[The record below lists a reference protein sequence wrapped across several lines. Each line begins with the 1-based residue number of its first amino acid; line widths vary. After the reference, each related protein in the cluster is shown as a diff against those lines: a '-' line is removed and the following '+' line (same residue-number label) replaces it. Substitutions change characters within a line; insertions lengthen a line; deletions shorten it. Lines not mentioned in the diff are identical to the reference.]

1 MAVEISATSKLW
13 RFPGGI
19 HPPERKAPANLNN
32 IQRFPLPPML
42 FIPLHQH
49 IGEDGELCVA
59 VGDYVLKGQPLT
71 IPGVNNGLP
80 VHATTSGTIT
90 AIHEHPLNH
99 PSGLTGLT
107 VCLEPDGKEAWYPRQ
122 PLNNMDALSQREV
135 LQHLQAMGIAGLG
148 GAGFPTARKVAG
160 AKNIDV
166 LIINGVECEPYI
178 ASDDRLMREHAKEI
192 LAGSHILQ
200 KLTFA
205 KQLVIAIEDNKPEA
219 AAAFREAIEQFSV
232 TADFSADGADPAGSA
247 ARTNRQPI
255 LKIVPTRYPSG
266 GEKQLIQVLTG
277 KQVPVRGLPAD
288 IGILMQN
295 VATAYAVERAVN
307 HGEPLLERVVTI
319 TGEAVKNPGTAWALL
334 GTPIDY
340 LLAQSGF
347 KPGKKQRVIM
357 GGPMMGFTVTNL
369 QIPVIKT
376 TNCVL
381 APTHKELTPPQAE
394 MACIRCGA
402 CEIACP
408 ASLLPQQ
415 LQWLAKAQDYAGL
428 KQHHL
433 ADCIECGACAYVCP
447 SQIPLV
453 QYYRQAKAEIREQ
466 TIEQQKSEIARQRF
480 EARQARLE
488 REKEERLEKHRKAA
502 EARKAAQAARQSEAT
517 ATEQDPVKAA
527 LARVKA
533 KKAQQTAPAANTE
546 SPQGPAGSASQTTPE
561 HKVDQKT
568 DQKDAV
574 AAAVARAK
582 AKKAERDRLAQ
593 AENNNE
599 AEKPIAAKNAP
610 DHDKKD
616 AVAAAVARAKAK
628 KAERERLAQAE
639 NNASTTNT
647 KGSDNG

>member
-1 MAVEISATSKLW
+1 MAIDISATSKLW
-13 RFPGGI
+13 SFPGGI
-19 HPPERKAPANLNN
+19 HPPERKAPANMTA
-32 IQRFPLPPML
+32 IQRFPLPPVL
-42 FIPLHQH
+42 FIPLRQH
-49 IGEDGELCVA
+49 AGEPGELCVA

-71 IPGVNNGLP
+71 IPGVDNGLP
-80 VHATTSGTIT
+80 VHASTSGTIT
-90 AIHEHPLNH
+90 AIQQHPLNH

-107 VCLEPDGKEAWYPRQ
+107 LCLEPDGKDAWYPRQ
-122 PLNNMDALSQREV
+122 PIANIDAISQREV

-160 AKNIDV
+160 ARNIDV

-178 ASDDRLMREHAKEI
+178 VSDDRLMREHAGEI
-192 LAGSHILQ
+192 LAGSLLLQ
-200 KLTFA
+200 KLTSA

-219 AAAFREAIEQFSV
+219 AAAFAAAIHDSNATDTDTTELK
-232 TADFSADGADPAGSA
+232 GAA
-247 ARTNRQPI
+247 AV

-266 GEKQLIQVLTG
+266 GEKQLIQILTG

-295 VATAYAVERAVN
+295 VGTAFAVARAIH

-319 TGEAVKNPGTAWALL
+319 TGEAVHQPGTAWALL
-334 GTPIDY
+334 GTPIEY

-347 KPGKKQRVIM
+347 RAQEKKQRVIM

-376 TNCVL
+376 TNCIL
-381 APTHKELTPPQAE
+381 APSQKELAPAEAE

-415 LQWLAKAQDYAGL
+415 LQWLAKAKDYDGL
-428 KQHHL
+428 KQHNL

-466 TIEQQKSEIARQRF
+466 AIEQQKAEIARQRF

-488 REKEERLEKHRKAA
+488 REKEERLAKHKKAA
-502 EARKAAQAARQSEAT
+502 EARKAAQAAQAARQTESST
-517 ATEQDPVKAA
+517 DGEQDPVKAA

-533 KKAQQTAPAANTE
+533 KKAQQDRGVEPAKSE
-546 SPQGPAGSASQTTPE
+546 
-561 HKVDQKT
+561 
-568 DQKDAV
+568 QKDAV

-582 AKKAERDRLAQ
+582 AKKAERDAN
-593 AENNNE
+593 AESTPATTE
-599 AEKPIAAKNAP
+599 
-610 DHDKKD
+610 KKD

-628 KAERERLAQAE
+628 KAERERLAKLEAE
-639 NNASTTNT
+639 NIGDSENKQNATNN
-647 KGSDNG
+647 KGNENS

>member
-1 MAVEISATSKLW
+1 MAIDISATSKLW
-13 RFPGGI
+13 SFPGGI
-19 HPPERKAPANLNN
+19 HPPERKAPANMTA
-32 IQRFPLPPML
+32 IQRFPLPPVL
-42 FIPLHQH
+42 FIPLRQH
-49 IGEDGELCVA
+49 AGEPGELCVA

-71 IPGVNNGLP
+71 IPGVDNGLP
-80 VHATTSGTIT
+80 VHASTSGTIT
-90 AIHEHPLNH
+90 AIQQHPLNH

-107 VCLEPDGKEAWYPRQ
+107 LCLEPDGKDAWYPRQ
-122 PLNNMDALSQREV
+122 PIANIDAISQREV

-160 AKNIDV
+160 ARNIDV

-178 ASDDRLMREHAKEI
+178 VSDDRLMREHAEEI
-192 LAGSHILQ
+192 LAGSLLLQ
-200 KLTFA
+200 KLTSA

-219 AAAFREAIEQFSV
+219 AAAFAAAIHDSNATDTDTTELK
-232 TADFSADGADPAGSA
+232 GAA
-247 ARTNRQPI
+247 AV

-266 GEKQLIQVLTG
+266 GEKQLIQILTG

-295 VATAYAVERAVN
+295 VGTAFAVARAIH

-319 TGEAVKNPGTAWALL
+319 TGEAVHQPGTAWALL
-334 GTPIDY
+334 GTPIEY

-347 KPGKKQRVIM
+347 RAQEKKQRVIM

-376 TNCVL
+376 TNCIL
-381 APTHKELTPPQAE
+381 APSQKELAPAEAE

-415 LQWLAKAQDYAGL
+415 LQWLAKAKDYDGL
-428 KQHHL
+428 KQHNL

-466 TIEQQKSEIARQRF
+466 AIEQQKAEIARQRF

-488 REKEERLEKHRKAA
+488 REKEERLAKHKKAA
-502 EARKAAQAARQSEAT
+502 EARKAAQAARQTESST
-517 ATEQDPVKAA
+517 DGEQDPVKAA

-533 KKAQQTAPAANTE
+533 KKAQQDRGVEPAKSE
-546 SPQGPAGSASQTTPE
+546 
-561 HKVDQKT
+561 
-568 DQKDAV
+568 QKDAV

-582 AKKAERDRLAQ
+582 AKKAERDVN
-593 AENNNE
+593 AESTPAATE
-599 AEKPIAAKNAP
+599 KKDAVAAAVARAKAKKAERDTNAESTSATTE
-610 DHDKKD
+610 KKD

-628 KAERERLAQAE
+628 KAERERLAKLEAE
-639 NNASTTNT
+639 NIGDSENKQNATNN
-647 KGSDNG
+647 KGNENS